1 MLMHLVGWS
10 WRVSVIIIIFVLLI
24 VQSASASVAVQMLRV
39 NPADTIPP
47 GGQAQVSLDLVV
59 IPSGSDTF
67 QPGHTLVF
75 STDLED
81 PHWVIVIVL
90 DGMQND
96 RSEWYNNVV
105 FLNGYL
111 LTYPTTRDVA
121 IRVNLTGKAPAGPA
135 NITLARMVELNNE
148 GRTVPGSE
156 IIVPGNVSL
165 YDTPLPGTI
174 TTTPATSSTTLP
186 PAQTTTSSLSDLLPL
201 AAIAAVCLVLRILK

>member
-1 MLMHLVGWS
+1 MHMHPVGWS
-10 WRVSVIIIIFVLLI
+10 RISVIIMLVVLLV
-24 VQSASASVAVQMLRV
+24 VQTASASVAVQMLRV

-47 GGQAQVSLDLVV
+47 GGQAQVTRDLVV
-59 IPSGSDTF
+59 LPSGSDTY

-90 DGMQND
+90 DGIQND

-121 IRVNLTGKAPAGPA
+121 LRINLTGKAPAGPA

-156 IIVPGNVSL
+156 ILVPGNVTIQN
-165 YDTPLPGTI
+165 TPIPGTV
-174 TTTPATSSTTLP
+174 TPTPSTS
-186 PAQTTTSSLSDLLPL
+186 PAIPTSVQTTHASMSDLLPL
-201 AAIAAVCLVLRILK
+201 AGIAAVCLMLRILK